1 MKSVIRFLMIIM
13 IITTSVILAGCGEK
27 KTEIKPVRLGDINDI
42 DKTTIGDINMKTV
55 KEVDLVERL
64 ARARAD
70 YKRLLVLLN
79 NWYLDNGYYEKA
91 QWAAKEY
98 ADLKLVRTYPYLVEI
113 EVQKTNLKPTDSVA
127 EADKLYEEALKLY
140 HEGQI
145 LPLVNDK
152 KKLKEA
158 LDKFIMLIKK
168 YPNSDKID
176 DAAFYA
182 AEILK
187 EYFNDDIQAVRYYEL
202 AMKWDP
208 HTPHPVR
215 FQCAVIYDF
224 RLHNREKAL
233 EMYKRVLTEE
243 PDIDRTN
250 TSFATTRIKQLLK
263 EQQAEESLKT
273 SKQQNK
279 ESNGK

>member
-1 MKSVIRFLMIIM
+1 MKSISRFLIAIA
-13 IITTSVILAGCGEK
+13 ILAVISSCAEK
-27 KTEIKPVRLGDINDI
+27 KTEIKPVRIGDINDI
-42 DKTTIGDINMKTV
+42 DKTTIGDINLKTV
-55 KEVDLVERL
+55 KEVDLVEKL
-64 ARARAD
+64 AKARAD

-79 NWYLDNGYYEKA
+79 HWYLDNGYYEKA

-113 EVQKTNLKPTDSVA
+113 EIQKTDIKPTDSIA
-127 EADKLYEEALKLY
+127 SADKLYEEALKLY

-187 EYFNDDIQAVRYYEL
+187 EYFNDDIQAVKYYEL

-233 EMYKRVLTEE
+233 EMYKRVLAEE

-263 EQQAEESLKT
+263 EQQAEESLKSSSVSPKT
-273 SKQQNK
+273 KDK
-279 ESNGK
+279 K

>member
-1 MKSVIRFLMIIM
+1 MKSIMRF
-13 IITTSVILAGCGEK
+13 SVIMSLALIICGCAQQKAEV
-27 KTEIKPVRLGDINDI
+27 KPIRLGELNDL
-42 DKTTIGDINMKTV
+42 DKTTVGDINMKTV
-55 KEVDLVERL
+55 TEVDLVERL
-64 ARARAD
+64 AQARAD

-79 NWYLDNGYYEKA
+79 NWYLDHGYFEKA

-98 ADLKLVRTYPYLVEI
+98 ADLKMVRTYPYLVTI
-113 EVQKTNLKPTDSVA
+113 EVQKTNLEPTNSIA
-127 EADKLYEEALKLY
+127 EADELYKKALKLY

-158 LDKFIMLIKK
+158 LDDFITLIKK

-187 EYFNDDIQAVRYYEL
+187 EYFNDNTQAVKYYEL

-208 HTPHPVR
+208 KTPHPVR

-224 RLHNREKAL
+224 RLHDRAKAL
-233 EMYKRVLTEE
+233 AMYKRVLTEE

-250 TSFATTRIKQLLK
+250 TSFAAARIKQLMK
-263 EQQAEESLKT
+263 EQQAEESLKSANQKKET
-273 SKQQNK
+273 S
-279 ESNGK
+279 GK